1 MITVLAPAKVNLCLR
16 VYGKTD
22 SGLHNLDSIV
32 VFCQFGDKISI
43 NPAEHDSFFG
53 RGPFAPSLT
62 AIGNS
67 ENLVIAAR
75 DAFRASG
82 GVCGPIAI
90 ILDKEI
96 PVGAGLG
103 GGSADAAATLRALNK
118 VASTPLSNDRL
129 FAIAAAL
136 GSDVPVCLAS
146 TPHQIKGTG
155 DVVHPLD
162 TIHAGALLLVNP
174 LVPLSTAA
182 VFEQLAPPYNQ
193 PLPEITNNDAAR
205 LCEFGNDLE
214 ATATTFV
221 PEIKGL
227 LDRLRQMP
235 TCRAAQMSGS
245 GASCFGVFDDIDTAS
260 LTAAAFKN
268 DGIWTKA
275 TKIHPS
281 DMTTN
286 GVLS

>member
-16 VYGKTD
+16 VFGKTN

-43 NPAEHDSFFG
+43 NSADHDSFFG
-53 RGPFAPSLT
+53 CGPFAPSLT
-62 AIGNS
+62 AS
-67 ENLVIAAR
+67 KNLIIAAR
-75 DAFRASG
+75 DAFRANG

-118 VASTPLSNDRL
+118 LASTPLSDDQL
-129 FAIAAAL
+129 FAIAATL

-146 TPHQIKGTG
+146 TPQRIKGTG

-162 TIHAGALLLVNP
+162 KIHAGALLLVNP

-182 VFEQLAPPYNQ
+182 VFKQLGPPYNQ
-193 PLPEITNNDAAR
+193 PLPEITDYDAVR

-214 ATATTFV
+214 AAATAFV
-221 PEIKGL
+221 PEINDL
-227 LDRLRQMP
+227 LNRLRQMP

-245 GASCFGVFDDIDTAS
+245 GASCFGIFDDINTAS
-260 LTAAAFKN
+260 LVAAAFKS
-268 DGIWTKA
+268 DGIWAKA
-275 TKIHPS
+275 TKLHP
-281 DMTTN
+281 
-286 GVLS
+286 